1 MTISIKRITKT
12 AGILL
17 LGSILSTPPTT
28 SLVNAGTL
36 VHAAT
41 TATATTNAAVELTAE
56 PATPDYKTI
65 LATLRTNLDN
75 TLSKTDSNTKFFKN
89 AYEWSIF
96 SLARDLNATS
106 VPEVYANY
114 IADITTNL
122 KQTNGLL
129 YTEYEDGYI
138 DYKQPTDYDKL
149 ILALTAA
156 GADATD
162 FDGINLFD
170 SIPTFKKITSQGIN
184 GVDYTLLALN
194 AKENYAP
201 SKNAD
206 YSTDSL
212 VDYIIS
218 QQKDNGGWTMWGKGA
233 DSDVTSMTLQ
243 ALAPYQADAAVKKA
257 IDKGL
262 ALLSTVQSETGGYY
276 MAGSATPVDNANSV
290 SQVITTLA
298 TLGISPTSPEFTKN
312 GISALDNLLSFY
324 VPETGFKYL
333 QADTRTNGM
342 ATTQAYYSLTAFERS
357 QNGKNGLFSMDDAQS
372 TIAGAENPNSNEDNN
387 NSENNSNNEDNS
399 GSTEENT
406 TPTEPVEPEQPAG
419 EDTPSA
425 EVPNEV
431 ETPIETKPVV
441 ETNQPQAEAEEPAP
455 TTQITSELPRYT
467 LVTTLI
473 PATTSQAATKT
484 AANTTN
490 KQPATKKEKKKS
502 SNWQYSAPKFKEKTV
517 KKAPTKAATSTKK
530 QNNQTPLLIAA
541 GLGLLVLGL
550 GLGYFFGFSK
560 GKSGK

>member
-17 LGSILSTPPTT
+17 LGSILSAPPTT

-218 QQKDNGGWTMWGKGA
+218 QQKDNGGWTMWGNGA

-502 SNWQYSAPKFKEKTV
+502 SNWQYSAPKFKGKTV

>member
-1 MTISIKRITKT
+1 
-12 AGILL
+12 L
-17 LGSILSTPPTT
+17 LGSILSAPPTT

-129 YTEYEDGYI
+129 YI

-170 SIPTFKKITSQGIN
+170 SIPTLKKITSQGIN

-218 QQKDNGGWTMWGKGA
+218 QQKDNGGWTMWGNGA

-262 ALLSTVQSETGGYY
+262 ALLSTVQSETGGY
-276 MAGSATPVDNANSV
+276 
-290 SQVITTLA
+290 
-298 TLGISPTSPEFTKN
+298 
-312 GISALDNLLSFY
+312 
-324 VPETGFKYL
+324 
-333 QADTRTNGM
+333 
-342 ATTQAYYSLTAFERS
+342 
-357 QNGKNGLFSMDDAQS
+357 
-372 TIAGAENPNSNEDNN
+372 
-387 NSENNSNNEDNS
+387 
-399 GSTEENT
+399 
-406 TPTEPVEPEQPAG
+406 
-419 EDTPSA
+419 
-425 EVPNEV
+425 
-431 ETPIETKPVV
+431 
-441 ETNQPQAEAEEPAP
+441 
-455 TTQITSELPRYT
+455 
-467 LVTTLI
+467 
-473 PATTSQAATKT
+473 
-484 AANTTN
+484 
-490 KQPATKKEKKKS
+490 
-502 SNWQYSAPKFKEKTV
+502 
-517 KKAPTKAATSTKK
+517 
-530 QNNQTPLLIAA
+530 
-541 GLGLLVLGL
+541 
-550 GLGYFFGFSK
+550 
-560 GKSGK
+560 